1 MNKFILLSALFL
13 FAINHVSASER
24 KYENLEGLQKP
35 GYPKL
40 QSIAQGSKSNK
51 LESEATEYTK
61 EELRKERKSN
71 LKIAEKRLGLKK
83 SKNKVRRK

>member
-1 MNKFILLSALFL
+1 MNKLFLLAVLSL
-13 FAINHVSASER
+13 FAINDGSASEQ
-24 KYENLEGLQKP
+24 KYENLEDLQKS

-40 QSIAQGSKSNK
+40 ESIAQGSKPNK
-51 LESEATEYTK
+51 LEIQETEYTK

-83 SKNKVRRK
+83 KTNKVRRK